1 MGLQRFALLAALAA
15 AIGWA
20 DNEARE
26 PALDFESV
34 LIWSDAETDVL
45 GAPSPDGRFLSFVDR
60 SGNLSI
66 RDLDSGTNRAITR
79 PAGGTSIGQFAYF
92 SIFSP
97 DASRIAYAWF
107 NEEGFYELRLADV
120 ATSETRLLYRNREA
134 GFVQP
139 CTFSPDG
146 EHILTLFFRRD
157 NVSQIALVS
166 VRDGSVR
173 TLRSLDWFYP
183 KKIDLSP
190 DGRFAVYDSIAGED
204 SPAREILVIAL
215 DGSSET
221 ALTDH
226 PANDLAPLWT
236 PDGSAVVFASDR
248 RGSMD
253 LWMVPVDEGRIAGEA
268 ALVKQDLGRALPM
281 AFTRDGRL
289 FYGLRTGRAETY
301 VAGIDLASGSLTE
314 QPIPASGGSQG
325 SNRGP
330 EWSPDGRFL
339 AFLSGVGTENFGQE
353 HRAVTVL
360 ELATKRESIVTPR
373 LAHIERLRW
382 SPDST
387 SLLLSGSDSQGRAG
401 LFTMDVPEGTL
412 QQAVVERGGSFRG
425 IEGDWSADGGAI
437 YFVQQAEQGGS
448 MIRSHDL
455 LTGRRRDVYQPA
467 EPARIYA
474 VRRARDREALAF
486 ALSARGGQRQSL
498 LVLEPSAKDAEEI
511 LHLQYGHLSGIDW
524 SVDDEGLLVSTDAAS
539 GPALW
544 SVSLGAADPR
554 RLDAPWMRSGPVRI
568 NADGTRAAFSQ
579 GGRKSE
585 VRAIEV
591 STVAA
596 R

>member
-1 MGLQRFALLAALAA
+1 MGLQRFALLAALVAA
-15 AIGWA
+15 VGWA

-34 LIWSDAETDVL
+34 LIWSDADTDVL
-45 GAPSPDGRFLSFVDR
+45 GGPSPDGRFLSFVDR

-79 PAGGTSIGQFAYF
+79 PASGTAVGQFAYF
-92 SIFSP
+92 STFSP

-190 DGRFAVYDSIAGED
+190 DGRFAVYDSMTGEE

-253 LWMVPVDEGRIAGEA
+253 LWMVPVDEGRVAGQA
-268 ALVKQDLGRALPM
+268 ALVKADLGRALPM

-289 FYGLRTGRAETY
+289 FYGLRTGRTETY

-314 QPIPASGGSQG
+314 QPIPASNGSQG

-339 AFLSGVGTENFGQE
+339 ALLSGVGTENFGQE
-353 HRAVTVL
+353 HRAVTIL
-360 ELATKRESIVTPR
+360 ELATKRESVVWPR

-382 SPDST
+382 SPDSA

-401 LFTMDVPEGTL
+401 LFTMNLPDGTL
-412 QQAVVERGGSFRG
+412 RQAVVERGGSFRG
-425 IEGDWSADGGAI
+425 IEGDWSADGGSI
-437 YFVQQAEQGGS
+437 YFVQQAEQGGTI
-448 MIRSHDL
+448 IRSHDL
-455 LTGRRRDVYQPA
+455 LTGRRRDVYRPA

-474 VRRARDREALAF
+474 VRRARDRDALAF
-486 ALSARGGQRQSL
+486 AQSARGGQRQSL

-511 LHLQYGHLSGIDW
+511 LHLQYGRLSGIDW
-524 SVDDEGLLVSTDAAS
+524 SVDGKGLLVSTDAAS

-554 RLDAPWMRSGPVRI
+554 RLDAPWMQSGPVRI
-568 NADGTRAAFSQ
+568 GADGTRAAFSQ

-585 VRAIEV
+585 VRAIEM

>member
-1 MGLQRFALLAALAA
+1 MGLKRFALLAALTAA
-15 AIGWA
+15 VGWA

-26 PALDFESV
+26 PAPDFESV

-60 SGNLSI
+60 SGDLAI

-79 PAGGTSIGQFAYF
+79 PAGGNAVEEFAYF
-92 SIFSP
+92 SIFSR

-120 ATSETRLLYRNREA
+120 ASSETRLLYRNREA

-139 CTFSPDG
+139 CAFSPDG

-157 NVSQIALVS
+157 NVSQIALVA

-173 TLRSLDWFYP
+173 ILRSLDWFYP

-190 DGRFAVYDSIAGED
+190 DGRFAVYDSITGEE
-204 SPAREILVIAL
+204 SPAREILVMAL
-215 DGSSET
+215 DGSFEA

-253 LWMVPVDEGRIAGEA
+253 LWMVPVDEGRAAGQA
-268 ALVKQDLGRALPM
+268 VLVKPGLGRALPM

-289 FYGLRTGRAETY
+289 FYGLRTGRTDTY
-301 VAGIDLASGSLTE
+301 VAGFDPASGSLTE
-314 QPIPASGGSQG
+314 QPVSVGGSQG
-325 SNRGP
+325 ANRSP

-339 AFLSGVGTENFGQE
+339 AFLTRVGTENFGQE
-353 HRAVTVL
+353 HRAVTIL
-360 ELATKRESIVTPR
+360 ELTTGRETVVWPR
-373 LAHIERLRW
+373 LAYIERLRW
-382 SPDST
+382 SPDSA

-401 LFTMDVPEGTL
+401 LFTMDIPEGSV
-412 QQAVVERGGSFRG
+412 QQAVVERGGNFRG

-437 YFVQQAEQGGS
+437 YFVQQAEEGGS
-448 MIRSHDL
+448 IIRSHDL
-455 LTGRRRDVYQPA
+455 LAGRRRDVYRPPS
-467 EPARIYA
+467 PARIHA
-474 VRRARDREALAF
+474 MRRARSRDALAF
-486 ALSARGGQRQSL
+486 VQSASGGRRQSL
-498 LVLEPSAKDAEEI
+498 LVLEPDAKDAEEI
-511 LHLQYGHLSGIDW
+511 LHLQYGNLTGIDW
-524 SVDDEGLLVSTDAAS
+524 NAGDEGLLVSTDAAS

-544 SVSLGAADPR
+544 SVSLSGADPR
-554 RLDAPWMRSGPVRI
+554 QLEAPWVQPGPVRI
-568 NADGTRAAFSQ
+568 SADGTRAAFSQ
-579 GGRKSE
+579 GGQESE
-585 VRAIEV
+585 VRAIQMGR
-591 STVAA
+591 VAG

>member
-1 MGLQRFALLAALAA
+1 MGLKRFALLAALTA
-15 AIGWA
+15 AIGAAA
-20 DNEARE
+20 DKARD
-26 PALDFESV
+26 PAADFESV
-34 LIWSDAETDVL
+34 LVWSDAETDVL

-79 PAGGTSIGQFAYF
+79 PAGGNAVGQFAYF

-107 NEEGFYELRLADV
+107 NEEGYYELRLADV

-139 CTFSPDG
+139 CAFSPDG

-157 NVSQIALVS
+157 NVSQIALVT

-173 TLRSLDWFYP
+173 ILRSLDWFYP
-183 KKIDLSP
+183 KKIDISP
-190 DGRFAVYDSIAGED
+190 DGRFAVYDSITGEE

-215 DGSSET
+215 DGSFET
-221 ALTDH
+221 SLTEH

-236 PDGSAVVFASDR
+236 PDGTAVAFASDR

-253 LWMVPVDEGRIAGEA
+253 LWMVPVDEGRVAGQA
-268 ALVKQDLGRALPM
+268 ALVKPDLGRALPM

-289 FYGLRTGRAETY
+289 FYGLRTGRTDTY
-301 VAGIDLASGSLTE
+301 VAGFDSASGSLTE
-314 QPIPASGGSQG
+314 QPVPVGGAQG
-325 SNRGP
+325 ANRGP

-339 AFLSGVGTENFGQE
+339 AFLSRVGTENFGQE
-353 HRAVTVL
+353 HRAVTIL
-360 ELATKRESIVTPR
+360 ELSTERETVLSPR
-373 LAHIERLRW
+373 LAHLERLRW
-382 SPDST
+382 SPDSA

-401 LFTMDVPEGTL
+401 LFTMDVPAGEAR
-412 QQAVVERGGSFRG
+412 QAVVDRGWSFRG
-425 IEGDWSADGGAI
+425 IEGDWSADGRSI

-448 MIRSHDL
+448 IIRSHHL
-455 LTGRRRDVYQPA
+455 LTGLRRDVYRPPS
-467 EPARIYA
+467 PARIYA
-474 VRRARDREALAF
+474 LRRARTRDALAF
-486 ALSARGGQRQSL
+486 AQSSIGGKRKSL
-498 LVLEPSAKDAEEI
+498 LVLEPSTQDAGEI
-511 LHLQYGHLSGIDW
+511 LHLQYGNFSGIDW
-524 SVDDEGLLVSTDAAS
+524 NVDDEGLLVSTDAAR

-544 SVSLGAADPR
+544 SVSLAGADPR
-554 RLDAPWMRSGPVRI
+554 QLEAPWMQSGPVRI
-568 NADGTRAAFSQ
+568 SADGTRAAFAQ

-585 VRAIEV
+585 IRAIEMG
-591 STVAA
+591 TVAA

>member
-15 AIGWA
+15 ATGWA
-20 DNEARE
+20 DTEAQE
-26 PALDFESV
+26 PTLDLESV

-79 PAGGTSIGQFAYF
+79 PAGGTAVGQFAYF

-107 NEEGFYELRLADV
+107 NEEGFYELRLADA

-139 CTFSPDG
+139 CAFSPDG

-157 NVSQIALVS
+157 NVSQIALVA
-166 VRDGSVR
+166 VRDGTVR

-183 KKIDLSP
+183 KKTDLSP
-190 DGRFAVYDSIAGED
+190 DGRFAVYDSMTAED
-204 SPAREILVIAL
+204 SPAREILMIAL
-215 DGSSET
+215 DGSFET

-253 LWMVPVDEGRIAGEA
+253 LWMVPVNEGRVAGQA
-268 ALVKQDLGRALPM
+268 ALVKADLGRALPM

-289 FYGLRTGRAETY
+289 FYGLRTGRTETY
-301 VAGIDLASGSLTE
+301 IAGIDLASGALTE
-314 QPIPASGGSQG
+314 QPIPAGSGSQS

-353 HRAVTVL
+353 HRAVTIL
-360 ELATKRESIVTPR
+360 ELAPKRESVVWPR

-382 SPDST
+382 SPDSA
-387 SLLLSGSDSQGRAG
+387 SLLLAGSDSQGRAG
-401 LFTMDVPEGTL
+401 LFTIDVPGGTV
-412 QQAVVERGGSFRG
+412 QQAIVERGGSFRG
-425 IEGDWSADGGAI
+425 IEGDWSADGESI

-455 LTGRRRDVYQPA
+455 LTGGRTDVYRPA

-474 VRRARDREALAF
+474 VRRARDRDALAF
-486 ALSARGGQRQSL
+486 AQSARGGQQQSL
-498 LVLEPSAKDAEEI
+498 LVLEPRAKDAEEI
-511 LHLQYGHLSGIDW
+511 LHLQYGRLSGIDW

-554 RLDAPWMRSGPVRI
+554 RLDAPWMQSGPVRI
-568 NADGTRAAFSQ
+568 SADGTRAAFSQ
-579 GGRKSE
+579 GDRKSE
-585 VRAIEV
+585 VRAIEM

>member
-1 MGLQRFALLAALAA
+1 MGLKQFALLATLTAA
-15 AIGWA
+15 VGWA
-20 DNEARE
+20 DNEAGD

-66 RDLDSGTNRAITR
+66 RDLASGTNRTITQ
-79 PAGGTSIGQFAYF
+79 PAGGNAVGQFAYF

-107 NEEGFYELRLADV
+107 NEEGFYELRLADA
-120 ATSETRLLYRNREA
+120 ATAETRLLFRNPEA

-166 VRDGSVR
+166 VQDGSVQ

-190 DGRFAVYDSIAGED
+190 DGRFAVYDSMTGEE
-204 SPAREILVIAL
+204 SPAREILMIAL
-215 DGSSET
+215 DGSFET

-253 LWMVPVDEGRIAGEA
+253 LWMVPVAEGRIAGPA
-268 ALVKQDLGRALPM
+268 ALVKPDLGRALPM

-289 FYGLRTGRAETY
+289 FYGLRTGHTETY
-301 VAGIDLASGSLTE
+301 LAGIDLASGSLTGE
-314 QPIPASGGSQG
+314 PIPAGSGYPGA
-325 SNRGP
+325 NRGP

-339 AFLSGVGTENFGQE
+339 AFLTRVGTENFGQE
-353 HRAVTVL
+353 HRAVTIL
-360 ELATKRESIVTPR
+360 TLATNRECVVWPR
-373 LAHIERLRW
+373 LAYIERLRW
-382 SPDST
+382 SPDSG

-401 LFTMDVPEGTL
+401 LFTMAVPEGAV

-425 IEGDWSADGGAI
+425 IEGDWSADGGSI
-437 YFVQQAEQGGS
+437 YFVQQGEQGVS
-448 MIRSHDL
+448 IIRSHDL
-455 LTGRRRDVYQPA
+455 LTGQRRAVYRPA
-467 EPARIYA
+467 DPARIYA
-474 VRRARDREALAF
+474 LRRARGRDALAF
-486 ALSARGGQRQSL
+486 AQSTSGGQRQSL
-498 LVLEPSAKDAEEI
+498 LVLEPRAKDAEEI
-511 LHLQYGHLSGIDW
+511 LHLQYGRLTGIDW
-524 SVDDEGLLVSTDAAS
+524 SVDDDGLLVSTDAAR

-544 SVSLGAADPR
+544 SVSLGTTDPR
-554 RLDAPWMRSGPVRI
+554 RLDAPWMQAGPVRI

-585 VRAIEV
+585 VRAIEMR
-591 STVAA
+591 TVAA